1 MSNATTASHEI
12 PAPPPP
18 GSADVVDEMLVG
30 LAAPPQT
37 RRRVLN
43 ALLVTVAVTSL
54 ALAAQFR
61 DDLVYAMSSSTPTDL
76 GDGITA
82 APSPAD
88 LNRYVTLRARPSM
101 AGAVTYSRVLAPGQH
116 LVFPVAGRDGRPP
129 LYVQVSDENRDVL
142 ARGEFQGR
150 LIPFNAAGRRYA
162 NVGAFVHN
170 RLDPRVS
177 GTTWLL
183 VDGARPQSMMW
194 APFVVT
200 FLLALALSDLALLFR
215 LRRPADE

>member
-129 LYVQVSDENRDVL
+129 LYVQV
-142 ARGEFQGR
+142 
-150 LIPFNAAGRRYA
+150 AAGRRYA